1 MIFRKSTSKNVP
13 GVTET
18 PAPEASRPGS
28 KGRPTRSRREA
39 EEARRRPLVPNDRK
53 AARKQDRAA
62 QAAARNRSQQ
72 ALVSGDEANMP
83 PQHRGRDRRLVRDV
97 VDSRRNLAE
106 IFFPVALVFMVLALV
121 LPLINPSLYS
131 VLSAA
136 MVVVLWG
143 GILLC
148 VIDCF
153 LLRRRLRRALTE
165 RFGGV
170 ESGRVGYGI
179 MRAIQIRRWRLPR
192 AQIKHG
198 EQPR

>member
-13 GVTET
+13 GVTEPVST
-18 PAPEASRPGS
+18 EQSRPGS

-39 EEARRRPLVPNDRK
+39 EAARRRPLVPEDRK
-53 AARKQDRAA
+53 EARRKDRAA
-62 QAAARNRSQQ
+62 QTAARNRAQQ
-72 ALVSGDEANMP
+72 ALMSGDEANMP
-83 PQHRGRDRRLVRDV
+83 AQHRGRERRLVRDV
-97 VDSRRNLAE
+97 VDSRRNIAE
-106 IFFPVALVFMVLALV
+106 LFFPVAVVFMVIALV
-121 LPLINPSLYS
+121 LPLINPSLYG

-136 MVVVLWG
+136 MIVVLWG

-148 VIDCF
+148 VIDGF
-153 LLRRRLRRALTE
+153 LLRRRLRRILTE

-170 ESGRVGYGI
+170 ESGLVGYGI

-192 AQIKHG
+192 AQVKHG